1 MPASTKPTHPSTLLT
16 RQELWILGVDEVGE
30 ITAVV
35 QNHVERP
42 ILEVQ
47 SLLNAPQVLLICFT
61 LPGIHW
67 RVNGTSVSAS
77 PLEPALGNY
86 LGRAKTISFLIPMPS
101 HPSPSQNSA
110 VIRTQLGATET

>member
-1 MPASTKPTHPSTLLT
+1 MDK
-16 RQELWILGVDEVGE
+16 VGE
-30 ITAVV
+30 ITAII

-67 RVNGTSVSAS
+67 RMNGTSVSVS
-77 PLEPALGNY
+77 PLEPAPGNY

-101 HPSPSQNSA
+101 TSENSA
-110 VIRTQLGATET
+110 VIRTQLGVTEI